1 MSTVAL
7 LADAV
12 TAASPLADAAGH
24 AASPLADAA
33 HGAASPADFMAA
45 RQQMAFT
52 LGFHI
57 VLASIGIGL
66 PAITLLAEWRALRTG
81 DPVYAELARRWM
93 KAAGVLFAVGAVS
106 GTVLSFEMGTL
117 WPGFMDKYGQVFGA
131 AFALEGIAF
140 FIEAIFMGIY
150 LYGWD
155 RLSPRV
161 HFLTGI
167 PVVIAGLLSA
177 SFVLTVNSWMNQPR
191 GFKLVDGE
199 VTDVNPL
206 AAMFNPATPVQA
218 VHLIL
223 ASLMV
228 CGFIV
233 ASVYAVALL
242 RDHRAG
248 RVDRYHRL
256 GFAIPFSLG
265 AVCAPLQ
272 VVVGDWAIRFVAD
285 NQPAKFAAMEGVEH
299 TEAGVPFRFAVFE
312 IPNALSMMLK
322 FDAHATLRGMDSIPA
337 DVRPPAEVVKT
348 SFEIMIALGMA
359 LLALAAWWALSWW
372 LRRRAAG
379 RTGDLDGRRELPW
392 KPWFLRAAT
401 LTGVAAA
408 IAMEAG
414 WTTTEVGRQPWI
426 VYGVMRTEE
435 AVNPSPG
442 LRWGLYIVVGV
453 YAVLAAATISVLRR
467 MRRRPEPALP
477 GGGTPAP
484 PAAPEPPSTGGPAS
498 GSGGPDAVP
507 GSDSDDADSDSD
519 SDSRVGSHR

>member
-1 MSTVAL
+1 
-7 LADAV
+7 
-12 TAASPLADAAGH
+12 
-24 AASPLADAA
+24 
-33 HGAASPADFMAA
+33 MAA

-57 VLASIGIGL
+57 ILASIGIGL
-66 PAITLLAEWRALRTG
+66 PAITLLAEWRSLRTG
-81 DPVYAELARRWM
+81 DAVYAELARRWM

-140 FIEAIFMGIY
+140 FIEAIFMGVY

-155 RLSPRV
+155 RLSPRA
-161 HFLTGI
+161 HFITGI

-177 SFVLTVNSWMNQPR
+177 SFVVTVNSWMNQPR
-191 GFKLVDGE
+191 GFKLVNGQ

-228 CGFIV
+228 CGFTV

-242 RDHRAG
+242 RDRKAG
-248 RVDRYHRL
+248 RVDRYNRL

-272 VVVGDWAIRFVAD
+272 VLVGDWAVRFVHG
-285 NQPAKFAAMEGVEH
+285 NQPIKFAAMEGIEH
-299 TEAGVPFRFAVFE
+299 TESGVPFRFAIFE
-312 IPNALSMMLK
+312 IPNALSLMTK
-322 FDAHATLRGMDSIPA
+322 YDAHATLRGLDAFPA
-337 DVRPPAEVVKT
+337 DVRPPAEVVRF
-348 SFEIMIALGMA
+348 SFEIMIAIGMV
-359 LLALAAWWALSWW
+359 LLALAAWWALTWW
-372 LRRRAAG
+372 LRRR
-379 RTGDLDGRRELPW
+379 RTKDRRDLPF
-392 KPWFLRAAT
+392 KPWFLRLAA
-401 LTGVAAA
+401 LAGIAAA

-435 AVNPSPG
+435 AVNPNPG
-442 LRWGLYIVVGV
+442 LRFGLYIVLVV
-453 YAVLAAATISVLRR
+453 YAVLAAATVSVLRR
-467 MRRRPEPALP
+467 MRRRP
-477 GGGTPAP
+477 
-484 PAAPEPPSTGGPAS
+484 AAASPESAVEAGST
-498 GSGGPDAVP
+498 
-507 GSDSDDADSDSD
+507 
-519 SDSRVGSHR
+519 R

>member
-7 LADAV
+7 LTDAV
-12 TAASPLADAAGH
+12 TPH
-24 AASPLADAA
+24 A
-33 HGAASPADFMAA
+33 GAASPADYMAA

-66 PAITLLAEWRALRTG
+66 PAITLLAEWRSLRTG
-81 DPVYAELARRWM
+81 DAVYAELARRWM

-117 WPGFMDKYGQVFGA
+117 WPGFMDKYGQVFGTS
-131 AFALEGIAF
+131 FALEGIAF
-140 FIEAIFMGIY
+140 FIEAIFMGVY

-155 RLSPRV
+155 RLSPRA
-161 HFLTGI
+161 HFLTGV

-177 SFVLTVNSWMNQPR
+177 AFVLTVNSWMNQPR
-191 GFKLVDGE
+191 GFKLVNGE
-199 VTDVNPL
+199 VTDVDPL

-233 ASVYAVALL
+233 ASVYAVGLL
-242 RDHRAG
+242 RDRKAG
-248 RVDRYHRL
+248 RDDRYNRI

-272 VVVGDWAIRFVAD
+272 VIVGDWAVRFVAD

-299 TEAGVPFRFAVFE
+299 TQAGQPFRFAVFE
-312 IPNALSMMLK
+312 VPNALSLMLK
-322 FDAHATLRGMDSIPA
+322 FDAHATLRGMDSIPV
-337 DVRPPAEVVKT
+337 DDRPPAEVVQT
-348 SFEIMIALGMA
+348 SFEIMITIGVL
-359 LLALAAWWALSWW
+359 LLALATWWGFAWW
-372 LRRRAAG
+372 RRRHSP
-379 RTGDLDGRRELPW
+379 DLPW
-392 KPWFLRAAT
+392 RPWFLRVAAT
-401 LTGVAAA
+401 AGVLAAV
-408 IAMEAG
+408 AMEAG

-435 AVNPSPG
+435 AINPNPG
-442 LRWGLYIVVGV
+442 LRYGLYIVLVV
-453 YAVLAAATISVLRR
+453 YAVLAAATVSVLRR
-467 MRRRPEPALP
+467 MRHTPPVAAPADEPELEPAP
-477 GGGTPAP
+477 
-484 PAAPEPPSTGGPAS
+484 
-498 GSGGPDAVP
+498 
-507 GSDSDDADSDSD
+507 
-519 SDSRVGSHR
+519 

>member
-1 MSTVAL
+1 
-7 LADAV
+7 
-12 TAASPLADAAGH
+12 
-24 AASPLADAA
+24 
-33 HGAASPADFMAA
+33 MAA

-66 PAITLLAEWRALRTG
+66 PAITLLAEWRSLRTG
-81 DPVYAELARRWM
+81 DAVYAELARRWM

-117 WPGFMDKYGQVFGA
+117 WPGFMDKYGQVFGTS
-131 AFALEGIAF
+131 FALEGIAF
-140 FIEAIFMGIY
+140 FIEAIFMGVY

-155 RLSPRV
+155 RLSPRA
-161 HFLTGI
+161 HFLTGV

-177 SFVLTVNSWMNQPR
+177 AFVLTVNSWMNQPR

-199 VTDVNPL
+199 VTDVDPL

-233 ASVYAVALL
+233 ASVYAVGLL
-242 RDHRAG
+242 RDRKAG
-248 RVDRYHRL
+248 RDDRYNRI

-272 VVVGDWAIRFVAD
+272 VIVGDWAVRFVAD

-299 TEAGVPFRFAVFE
+299 TQAGQPFRFAVFE
-312 IPNALSMMLK
+312 VPNALSLMLR
-322 FDAHATLRGMDSIPA
+322 FDAHATMRGMDSIPV
-337 DVRPPAEVVKT
+337 DDRPPAEVVQT
-348 SFEIMIALGMA
+348 SFEIMITIGVL
-359 LLALAAWWALSWW
+359 LLALATWWGFAWW
-372 LRRRAAG
+372 RRHHSPG
-379 RTGDLDGRRELPW
+379 LPW
-392 KPWFLRAAT
+392 RPWFLRVAAT
-401 LTGVAAA
+401 AGVLAAV
-408 IAMEAG
+408 AMEAG

-435 AVNPSPG
+435 AINPNPG
-442 LRWGLYIVVGV
+442 LRYGLYIVLVV
-453 YAVLAAATISVLRR
+453 YAVLTAATISVLRR
-467 MRRRPEPALP
+467 MRHTPPVAAPSDEPELEPAP
-477 GGGTPAP
+477 
-484 PAAPEPPSTGGPAS
+484 
-498 GSGGPDAVP
+498 
-507 GSDSDDADSDSD
+507 
-519 SDSRVGSHR
+519 